1 MSNYTAIPTE
11 ELENWQEVREMEIL
25 SGKTRQNR
33 EARMRKEAEEA
44 KVRQAE
50 EDSKREW
57 EANQARIRELEDEA
71 RQERIAEMQRL
82 AWMAFIWVA
91 GCALLIILAKTGAI
105 IDPVMQVGTTALSF
119 ALGCMVGKTVN

>member
-1 MSNYTAIPTE
+1 MSNYTAVPTE
-11 ELENWQEVREMEIL
+11 ELENWQEAKELEIL

-33 EARMRKEAEEA
+33 EARMQQEAEEA

-50 EDSKREW
+50 EDAKREW

-71 RQERIAEMQRL
+71 RQERIAEIQNL
-82 AWMAFIWVA
+82 AWMAFGWVV
-91 GCALLIILAKTGAI
+91 GCATLIILAKTGAI
-105 IDPVMQVGTTALSF
+105 IDSVMQVGTATLSF